1 MGVECL
7 PAVSRGYSPSR
18 LANAEERRLAF
29 ADVVY
34 ETAATLLYRFR
45 GWM

>member
-1 MGVECL
+1 MVVECL
-7 PAVSRGYSPSR
+7 PAVSRSYAPSR
-18 LANAEERRLAF
+18 LAHAEERRLAF

-34 ETAATLLYRFR
+34 ETAATLLYRLR